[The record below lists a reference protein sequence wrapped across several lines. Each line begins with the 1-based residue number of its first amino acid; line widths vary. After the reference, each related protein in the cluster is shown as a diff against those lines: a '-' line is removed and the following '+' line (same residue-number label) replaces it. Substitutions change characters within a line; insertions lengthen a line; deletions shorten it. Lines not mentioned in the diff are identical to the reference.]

1 MRNLESATQIYKGH
15 VGAVMSVDWAP
26 TGQGLVTGS
35 YDRTV
40 RLWDAGRGAR
50 SRDVYHTKRMQRVFS
65 VAATLDSRFMLSGSC
80 LLYTSDAADE

>member
-1 MRNLESATQIYKGH
+1 
-15 VGAVMSVDWAP
+15 MSVDWAP

-65 VAATLDSRFMLSGSC
+65 VAATLDSRFMLSGSDDGNPVS
-80 LLYTSDAADE
+80 YTHLTLPTNREV